1 MGAMLADVK
10 TLLWL
15 QGRLVRSMF
24 RSRRLHVWAQLG
36 RVLLMLLLLAMT
48 LPLFFGMGLALGWGV
63 TRLSPDGAL
72 ELLLIVNSA
81 MLFFWLLLPASY
93 NSEIMERFELSRLFV
108 HPVRFP
114 SLVTGSIVVSLL
126 SYTGLWSLLILLGEI
141 AGLAWHKPLALPLIL
156 VGAVPTFAILV
167 LGGRL
172 MDDLLDLVA
181 GDRRLRGLL
190 LFLTSMPLM
199 LIIFG
204 NYYIQVLVTNPD
216 TLLRVLEPWVGDM
229 PSVEGLAVSQAIDLI
244 LTHLRPSR
252 LLLWL
257 PPGWGTAAMAAP
269 VTGQW
274 ATGLGFLVLS
284 LAFSGLLLWIHAAVT
299 QRMMQG
305 AALRIGTER
314 VRSRRWRRQMPG
326 PAAFWALWSKDWYYL
341 RRSPITPR
349 ALLSTPII
357 AVAFGFG
364 LWQMSSIL
372 PPESPFR
379 AAIPLVAGAL
389 VLVSANLGT
398 STLAADYL
406 GTIDREGLASLLLT
420 PVDRRLVLLSSTAVT
435 LLLGMAQ
442 SLVLLVAVAI
452 FTGSW
457 IVLPWGLYFA
467 LCLHFG
473 TMPLYHLSSILAP
486 YRAPLQAWGG
496 KGGNMGV
503 FIAWTVG
510 TPPIV
515 ALFVLPALLWPP
527 AQIVTLPLA
536 AVYAFGLYALTLK
549 PIATLMDRRTH
560 QILEA
565 ITEES

>member
-1 MGAMLADVK
+1 MLADVK

-15 QGRLVRSMF
+15 QGRLIRSMF
-24 RSRRLHVWAQLG
+24 RSRRLHIWAQLG
-36 RVLLMLLLLAMT
+36 RVLLMLLLLAVT

-72 ELLLIVNSA
+72 ELLIIVNSA

-93 NSEIMERFELSRLFV
+93 DSEIMERFELSRLFV

-114 SLVTGSIVVSLL
+114 SLVTGSIAVSLL
-126 SYTGLWSLLILLGEI
+126 SYTGLWSFLILLGEV

-181 GDRRLRGLL
+181 DDRRLRGLL
-190 LFLTSMPLM
+190 LFLTSVPLM
-199 LIIFG
+199 LLVFG

-216 TLLRVLEPWVGDM
+216 RLLRVLEPFVGDM
-229 PSVEGLAVSQAIDLI
+229 PSVQGLALGQAIDLI
-244 LTHLRPSR
+244 LTHLRLSR

-274 ATGLGFLVLS
+274 ATGLGFLMLS
-284 LAFSGLLLWIHAAVT
+284 LAFSGLLLWVHAAVT
-299 QRMMQG
+299 RRMMQG
-305 AALRIGTER
+305 TALRIGTER

-364 LWQMSSIL
+364 LWQMSSIF
-372 PPESPFR
+372 PPESPLR

-389 VLVSANLGT
+389 VLISANLGT

-406 GTIDREGLASLLLT
+406 GTIDREGVASLLLT
-420 PVDRRLVLLSSTAVT
+420 PVDRRLVLLSSAAVT
-435 LLLGMAQ
+435 FLLAMAQ

-473 TMPLYHLSSILAP
+473 TMPLYHLSSVLAP
-486 YRAPLQAWGG
+486 YRAPLQSWSG
-496 KGGNMGV
+496 KGGNLGV

-510 TPPIV
+510 VPPIV
-515 ALFVLPALLWPP
+515 ALFVLPVLLWPP
-527 AQIVTLPLA
+527 AQILTLPLA
-536 AVYAFGLYALTLK
+536 AVYSFGLYALTLK

-565 ITEES
+565 VTEES

>member
-299 QRMMQG
+299 RRMMQG

>member
-1 MGAMLADVK
+1 MLADVK

-15 QGRLVRSMF
+15 QGRLIRSMF

-36 RVLLMLLLLAMT
+36 RVLLMLLLLVVT

-181 GDRRLRGLL
+181 DDRRLRGLL
-190 LFLTSMPLM
+190 IFLTSMPLM
-199 LIIFG
+199 LIVFG

-216 TLLRVLEPWVGDM
+216 TLLRVLEPLVGDM
-229 PSVEGLAVSQAIDLI
+229 PSVEGLALAQAIDLI

-257 PPGWGTAAMAAP
+257 PPGWATAAMAAP

-274 ATGLGFLVLS
+274 ARGLGFLVLS
-284 LAFSGLLLWIHAAVT
+284 LASSGLLLWVHAAVT
-299 QRMMQG
+299 RRMMHG

-314 VRSRRWRRQMPG
+314 VRSRRWKRQMPG
-326 PAAFWALWSKDWYYL
+326 PAAFWSLWSKDWYYL

-364 LWQMSSIL
+364 LWQMSSIF
-372 PPESPFR
+372 PPESPLR
-379 AAIPLVAGAL
+379 AAIPLIAGAL

-406 GTIDREGLASLLLT
+406 GTIDREGVASLLLT
-420 PVDRRLVLLSSTAVT
+420 PVDRRLVLLSSAAVT
-435 LLLGMAQ
+435 FLLAMAQ

-452 FTGSW
+452 FTRSW

-486 YRAPLQAWGG
+486 YRAPLQSWSG
-496 KGGNMGV
+496 KGGNLGV

-510 TPPIV
+510 MPPIV

-527 AQIVTLPLA
+527 AQIFTLPLA
-536 AVYAFGLYALTLK
+536 AMYSFGLYALTLK

-565 ITEES
+565 VTEES

>member
-1 MGAMLADVK
+1 MLADVK

-36 RVLLMLLLLAMT
+36 RALLMLLLLAMT

-181 GDRRLRGLL
+181 DDRRLRGLL

-299 QRMMQG
+299 RRMMQG

-372 PPESPFR
+372 PPESPLR

-406 GTIDREGLASLLLT
+406 GTIDREGLAGLLLT
-420 PVDRRLVLLSSTAVT
+420 PVDRRLVLLSSTSVT

-496 KGGNMGV
+496 KGGNLGV

-565 ITEES
+565 VTEES

>member
-1 MGAMLADVK
+1 MLADVK

-299 QRMMQG
+299 RRMMQG

-379 AAIPLVAGAL
+379 AAIPLLAGAL

>member
-1 MGAMLADVK
+1 MLADVK

-181 GDRRLRGLL
+181 DDRRLRGLL

-299 QRMMQG
+299 RRMMQG

>member
-1 MGAMLADVK
+1 MLADVK

-181 GDRRLRGLL
+181 DDRRLRGLL

-299 QRMMQG
+299 RRMMQG

-379 AAIPLVAGAL
+379 AAIPLLAGAL

>member
-1 MGAMLADVK
+1 MLADVK

-181 GDRRLRGLL
+181 DDRRLRGLL

-299 QRMMQG
+299 RRMMQG

-379 AAIPLVAGAL
+379 AAIPLLAGAL

-486 YRAPLQAWGG
+486 YRAPLQSWGG

>member
-1 MGAMLADVK
+1 MLADVK

-299 QRMMQG
+299 RRMMQG

>member
-1 MGAMLADVK
+1 MLADVK

-15 QGRLVRSMF
+15 QGRLIRSMF

-36 RVLLMLLLLAMT
+36 RVLLMLLLLVVT

-181 GDRRLRGLL
+181 DDRRLRGLL
-190 LFLTSMPLM
+190 IFLTSMPLM
-199 LIIFG
+199 LIVFG

-216 TLLRVLEPWVGDM
+216 TLLRVLEPLVGDM
-229 PSVEGLAVSQAIDLI
+229 PSVEGLALAQAIDLI

-257 PPGWGTAAMAAP
+257 PPGWATAAMAAP

-274 ATGLGFLVLS
+274 ARGLGFLVLS
-284 LAFSGLLLWIHAAVT
+284 LASSGLLLWVHAAVT
-299 QRMMQG
+299 RRMMHG

-314 VRSRRWRRQMPG
+314 VRSRRWKRQMPG

-364 LWQMSSIL
+364 LWQMSSIF
-372 PPESPFR
+372 PPESPLR
-379 AAIPLVAGAL
+379 AAIPLIAGAL

-406 GTIDREGLASLLLT
+406 GTIDREGVASLLLT
-420 PVDRRLVLLSSTAVT
+420 PVDRRLVLLSSAAVT
-435 LLLGMAQ
+435 FLLAMAQ

-452 FTGSW
+452 FTRSW

-486 YRAPLQAWGG
+486 YRAPLQSWSG
-496 KGGNMGV
+496 KGGNLGV

-510 TPPIV
+510 MPPIV

-527 AQIVTLPLA
+527 AQIFTLPLA
-536 AVYAFGLYALTLK
+536 AMYSFGLYALTLK

-565 ITEES
+565 VTEES

>member
-229 PSVEGLAVSQAIDLI
+229 PSVEGLAASQAIDLI

-299 QRMMQG
+299 RRMMQG

-372 PPESPFR
+372 PPESPLR